1 MKRAKLNN
9 DKITALYCR
18 LSKDDGTN
26 NESMSISTQKTML
39 KDYAKRNGFLNCQ
52 FYVDDGYSGTNY
64 DRPAFRQLIEDIQDG
79 EVSTLITKDLSR
91 LGRNYLETGTYIE
104 VFFPNHNVRYI
115 AINDGVDSIDN
126 AQMDITPFRNI
137 INEMY
142 AKDTSRKIKS
152 ALHARRMQGKYMATT
167 APFGYQKDEKDHN
180 HLVIDEVTAP
190 VVELIFSIAEEGV
203 GLHTICNRLR
213 KAKVLKPSFYKK
225 ELFERFMDEEKM
237 YDWDTAY
244 VSQILHN
251 PVYAG
256 NLTVADKPTK
266 TMHFRKRQYIP
277 FAEREVIY
285 GTHEPI
291 IEQNRWNNV
300 QKILQSRP
308 PVIGESS
315 SGYDNIFRGV
325 IKCADC
331 GSAMLAKVEQK
342 RKRNNVLDKT
352 FYCCTKYRKF
362 GKDGC
367 SSHNIEARTVH
378 EVVLA
383 DIQKHAG
390 QALTDRKAMVTDI
403 AERLNLQMSADR
415 EQQKKELRQCKQR
428 VSEIENLYAKLYEDL
443 TRELITEKRFQMLSA
458 RYDSEQEELT
468 AKIKELEK
476 SAIADKEQLSSIEHF
491 AEQISGYAGITELN
505 FKIINQ
511 LIEKILV
518 SEPVEIDGQK
528 IQRLTIHYK
537 FIGAKEAIFK
547 LTNLQKNS
555 ILIKPCSRGVS
566 GALYPQSAPV
576 GVMLYRGP
584 ASA

>member
-115 AINDGVDSIDN
+115 TINDGVDSIDN
-126 AQMDITPFRNI
+126 TQMDITPFRNI

-142 AKDTSRKIKS
+142 AKDTSRKIKI
-152 ALHARRMQGKYMATT
+152 
-167 APFGYQKDEKDHN
+167 
-180 HLVIDEVTAP
+180 V
-190 VVELIFSIAEEGV
+190 EEGV

-266 TMHFRKRQYIP
+266 TMRSKKRQYIP
-277 FAEREVIY
+277 YAEREIIY

-315 SGYDNIFRGV
+315 SG
-325 IKCADC
+325 
-331 GSAMLAKVEQK
+331 
-342 RKRNNVLDKT
+342 
-352 FYCCTKYRKF
+352 
-362 GKDGC
+362 
-367 SSHNIEARTVH
+367 
-378 EVVLA
+378 
-383 DIQKHAG
+383 
-390 QALTDRKAMVTDI
+390 
-403 AERLNLQMSADR
+403 ADR

-458 RYDSEQEELT
+458 
-468 AKIKELEK
+468 
-476 SAIADKEQLSSIEHF
+476 
-491 AEQISGYAGITELN
+491 
-505 FKIINQ
+505 
-511 LIEKILV
+511 
-518 SEPVEIDGQK
+518 
-528 IQRLTIHYK
+528 
-537 FIGAKEAIFK
+537 
-547 LTNLQKNS
+547 
-555 ILIKPCSRGVS
+555 
-566 GALYPQSAPV
+566 
-576 GVMLYRGP
+576 
-584 ASA
+584 

>member
-152 ALHARRMQGKYMATT
+152 ALHARKMQGKYMATT

-225 ELFERFMDEEKM
+225 EMFERYTDEEKM

-244 VSQILHN
+244 VSKILHD

-256 NLTVADKPTK
+256 NLTVAERPTK
-266 TMHFRKRQYIP
+266 TMRSKKRQYIP
-277 FAEREVIY
+277 YAEREVIY

-291 IEQNRWNNV
+291 IEQSRWNTV
-300 QKILQSRP
+300 QKILESRP

-315 SGYDNIFRGV
+315 SGYDNIFRGI

-362 GKDGC
+362 GKEGC
-367 SSHNIEARTVH
+367 SSHTIEARTVH

-390 QALTDRKAMVTDI
+390 QALTDRKAMVTEI

-443 TRELITEKRFQMLSA
+443 TRELLTEKRFQMLSA

-476 SAIADKEQLSSIEHF
+476 SAIADKEQLSSIEQF

-518 SEPVEIDGQK
+518 SEPVEVDGQK

-537 FIGAKEAIFK
+537 FIGVLET
-547 LTNLQKNS
+547 LE
-555 ILIKPCSRGVS
+555 
-566 GALYPQSAPV
+566 
-576 GVMLYRGP
+576 
-584 ASA
+584 

>member
-152 ALHARRMQGKYMATT
+152 ALHARKMQGKYMATT

-213 KAKVLKPSFYKK
+213 KAKVMKPSFYKK

-266 TMHFRKRQYIP
+266 TMRSKKRQYIP
-277 FAEREVIY
+277 YAEREIIY

-291 IEQNRWNNV
+291 IEQSRWNTV

-378 EVVLA
+378 EVVLT

-390 QALTDRKAMVTDI
+390 QALTDRKTMVMDI

-443 TRELITEKRFQMLSA
+443 TRELLTEKRFQMLSA

-476 SAIADKEQLSSIEHF
+476 SAIADKEQLSSIEQF
-491 AEQISGYAGITELN
+491 AEQISVYAGITELN

-518 SEPVEIDGQK
+518 SEPIEVDGQK

-537 FIGAKEAIFK
+537 FIGALET
-547 LTNLQKNS
+547 LE
-555 ILIKPCSRGVS
+555 
-566 GALYPQSAPV
+566 
-576 GVMLYRGP
+576 
-584 ASA
+584 

>member
-152 ALHARRMQGKYMATT
+152 ALHARKMQGKYMATT

-190 VVELIFSIAEEGV
+190 IVELIFSIAEEGV

-213 KAKVLKPSFYKK
+213 KAKVIKPSFYKK
-225 ELFERFMDEEKM
+225 EMFERYIDEEKM

-244 VSQILHN
+244 VSKILHD

-256 NLTVADKPTK
+256 NLTVAERPTK
-266 TMHFRKRQYIP
+266 TMRSKKRQYIP
-277 FAEREVIY
+277 YAEREVIY

-291 IEQNRWNNV
+291 IEQSRWNTV
-300 QKILQSRP
+300 QKILESRP

-362 GKDGC
+362 GKEGC
-367 SSHNIEARTVH
+367 SSHTIEARTVH

-390 QALTDRKAMVTDI
+390 QALADRKAMVTEI
-403 AERLNLQMSADR
+403 AERLNLQMSADK

-458 RYDSEQEELT
+458 RFDSEQEELT

-476 SAIADKEQLSSIEHF
+476 SAIADKEQLSSIEQF

-518 SEPVEIDGQK
+518 SEPVEVDGQK

-537 FIGAKEAIFK
+537 FIGALET
-547 LTNLQKNS
+547 LE
-555 ILIKPCSRGVS
+555 
-566 GALYPQSAPV
+566 
-576 GVMLYRGP
+576 
-584 ASA
+584 

>member
-152 ALHARRMQGKYMATT
+152 ALHARKMQGKYMATT

-213 KAKVLKPSFYKK
+213 KAKVIKPSFYKK
-225 ELFERFMDEEKM
+225 EMFERYTDEEKM

-244 VSQILHN
+244 VSKILHD

-256 NLTVADKPTK
+256 NLTVAERPTK
-266 TMHFRKRQYIP
+266 TMRSKKRQYIP
-277 FAEREVIY
+277 YAEREVIY

-291 IEQNRWNNV
+291 IEQSRWNTV
-300 QKILQSRP
+300 QKILESRP

-315 SGYDNIFRGV
+315 SGYDNIFRGI

-331 GSAMLAKVEQK
+331 GSAMLVKVEQK

-362 GKDGC
+362 GKEGC
-367 SSHNIEARTVH
+367 SSHTIEARTVH

-390 QALTDRKAMVTDI
+390 QALADRKAMVTEI

-443 TRELITEKRFQMLSA
+443 TRELLTEKRFQMLSA

-476 SAIADKEQLSSIEHF
+476 SAIADKEQLSSIEQF

-518 SEPVEIDGQK
+518 SEPVEVDGQK

-537 FIGAKEAIFK
+537 FIGALET
-547 LTNLQKNS
+547 LE
-555 ILIKPCSRGVS
+555 
-566 GALYPQSAPV
+566 
-576 GVMLYRGP
+576 
-584 ASA
+584 

>member
-104 VFFPNHNVRYI
+104 VFFPNHDVRYI

-213 KAKVLKPSFYKK
+213 KAKVIKPSFYKK
-225 ELFERFMDEEKM
+225 EMFERYTDEEKM

-244 VSQILHN
+244 VSKILHD

-256 NLTVADKPTK
+256 NLTVAERPTK
-266 TMHFRKRQYIP
+266 TMRSKKRQYIP
-277 FAEREVIY
+277 YAEREVIY

-291 IEQNRWNNV
+291 IEQSRWNTV
-300 QKILQSRP
+300 QKILESRP

-315 SGYDNIFRGV
+315 SGYDNIFRGI

-362 GKDGC
+362 GKEGC
-367 SSHNIEARTVH
+367 SSHTIEARTVH

-390 QALTDRKAMVTDI
+390 QALTDRKAMVTEI

-443 TRELITEKRFQMLSA
+443 TRELLTEKRFQMLSA

-476 SAIADKEQLSSIEHF
+476 SAIADKEQLSSIEQF

-518 SEPVEIDGQK
+518 SEPVEVDGQK

-537 FIGAKEAIFK
+537 FIGALET
-547 LTNLQKNS
+547 LE
-555 ILIKPCSRGVS
+555 
-566 GALYPQSAPV
+566 
-576 GVMLYRGP
+576 
-584 ASA
+584 

>member
-213 KAKVLKPSFYKK
+213 KAKVMKPSFYKK

-266 TMHFRKRQYIP
+266 TMRSKKRQYIP
-277 FAEREVIY
+277 YAEREIIY

-291 IEQNRWNNV
+291 IEQSRWNTV

-315 SGYDNIFRGV
+315 SGYDNIFRGI

-362 GKDGC
+362 GKEGC
-367 SSHNIEARTVH
+367 SSHTIEARTVH

-403 AERLNLQMSADR
+403 AERLNLQLSADK

-458 RYDSEQEELT
+458 RFDSEQEELT

-476 SAIADKEQLSSIEHF
+476 SAIADKEQLSSIEQF

-537 FIGAKEAIFK
+537 FIGALET
-547 LTNLQKNS
+547 LE
-555 ILIKPCSRGVS
+555 
-566 GALYPQSAPV
+566 
-576 GVMLYRGP
+576 
-584 ASA
+584 

>member
-152 ALHARRMQGKYMATT
+152 ALHARKMQGKYMATT

-190 VVELIFSIAEEGV
+190 IVELIFSIAEEGV

-213 KAKVLKPSFYKK
+213 KAKVIKPSFYKK
-225 ELFERFMDEEKM
+225 EMFERYTDEEKM

-244 VSQILHN
+244 VSKILHD

-256 NLTVADKPTK
+256 NLTVAERPTK
-266 TMHFRKRQYIP
+266 TMRSKKRQYIP
-277 FAEREVIY
+277 YAEREVIY

-291 IEQNRWNNV
+291 IEQSRWNTV
-300 QKILQSRP
+300 QKILESRP

-362 GKDGC
+362 GKEGC
-367 SSHNIEARTVH
+367 SSHTIEARTVH

-390 QALTDRKAMVTDI
+390 QALTDRKAMVTEI
-403 AERLNLQMSADR
+403 AERLNLQLSADK

-458 RYDSEQEELT
+458 RFDSEQEELT

-518 SEPVEIDGQK
+518 SEPVEVDGQK

-537 FIGAKEAIFK
+537 FIGALET
-547 LTNLQKNS
+547 LE
-555 ILIKPCSRGVS
+555 
-566 GALYPQSAPV
+566 
-576 GVMLYRGP
+576 
-584 ASA
+584 

>member
-152 ALHARRMQGKYMATT
+152 ALHARKMQGKYMATT

-190 VVELIFSIAEEGV
+190 IVELIFSIAEEGV

-213 KAKVLKPSFYKK
+213 KAKVIKPSFYKK
-225 ELFERFMDEEKM
+225 EMFERYTDEEKM

-244 VSQILHN
+244 VSKILHD

-256 NLTVADKPTK
+256 NLTVAERPTK
-266 TMHFRKRQYIP
+266 TMRSKKRQYIP
-277 FAEREVIY
+277 YAEREVIY

-291 IEQNRWNNV
+291 IEQSRWNTV
-300 QKILQSRP
+300 QKILESRP

-315 SGYDNIFRGV
+315 SGYDNIFRGI

-331 GSAMLAKVEQK
+331 GSAMLVKVEQK

-362 GKDGC
+362 GKEGC
-367 SSHNIEARTVH
+367 SAHTIEARTVH

-390 QALTDRKAMVTDI
+390 QALTDRKAMVTEI
-403 AERLNLQMSADR
+403 AERLNLQLSADK

-458 RYDSEQEELT
+458 RFDSEQEELT

-476 SAIADKEQLSSIEHF
+476 SAIADKEQLSSIEQF

-518 SEPVEIDGQK
+518 SEPVEVDGQK

-537 FIGAKEAIFK
+537 FIGALET
-547 LTNLQKNS
+547 LE
-555 ILIKPCSRGVS
+555 
-566 GALYPQSAPV
+566 
-576 GVMLYRGP
+576 
-584 ASA
+584 

>member
-142 AKDTSRKIKS
+142 AKDTSRKVKS
-152 ALHARRMQGKYMATT
+152 ALRARRLQGKYMATT
-167 APFGYQKDEKDHN
+167 APFGYKKDEGDHN

-190 VVELIFSIAEEGV
+190 VVELIYSIAEEGV

-213 KAKVLKPSFYKK
+213 KAKVMKPSFYKK
-225 ELFERFMDEEKM
+225 EMFERFIDEKKM

-256 NLTVADKPTK
+256 HMTVSDKPTT
-266 TMHFRKRQYIP
+266 TMRSKKRQYIP
-277 FAEREVIY
+277 YAEREVIHD
-285 GTHEPI
+285 THEPI
-291 IEQNRWNNV
+291 IGQARWDRV
-300 QKILQSRP
+300 QEIMAQRP
-308 PVIGESS
+308 PVTWESS
-315 SGYDNIFRGV
+315 SGYDNIFRGI

-331 GSAMLAKVEQK
+331 GSAMLVKVENK
-342 RKRNNVLDKT
+342 RKRDNVLDKT
-352 FYCCTKYRKF
+352 FYCCTKYRKY
-362 GKDGC
+362 GKTAC
-367 SSHNIEARTVH
+367 PAHNIEARTVQ

-383 DIQKHAG
+383 DIQKHAR
-390 QALTDRKAMVTDI
+390 QAITDREAMVTEI
-403 AERLNLQMSADR
+403 ANRQNIQRAADR

-428 VSEIENLYAKLYEDL
+428 ITEIENLYAKLYEDM

-458 RYDSEQEELT
+458 RYDSEQEELS
-468 AKIKELEK
+468 ARVKELEK
-476 SAIADKEQLSSIEHF
+476 SATADKEQLSSIKHF
-491 AEQISGYAGITELN
+491 AEHISDFAGITELDYR
-505 FKIINQ
+505 IVNQ
-511 LIEKILV
+511 LIDKILI
-518 SEPVEIDGQK
+518 SEPVEIDGEK
-528 IQRLTIHYK
+528 IQRLTIHYR
-537 FIGAKEAIFK
+537 F
-547 LTNLQKNS
+547 
-555 ILIKPCSRGVS
+555 V
-566 GALYPQSAPV
+566 GALET
-576 GVMLYRGP
+576 LE
-584 ASA
+584 

>member
-152 ALHARRMQGKYMATT
+152 ALHARKMQGKYMATT

-213 KAKVLKPSFYKK
+213 KAKVIKPSFYKK
-225 ELFERFMDEEKM
+225 EMFERYTDEEKM

-244 VSQILHN
+244 VSKILHD

-256 NLTVADKPTK
+256 NLTVAERPTK
-266 TMHFRKRQYIP
+266 TMRSKKRQYIP
-277 FAEREVIY
+277 YAEREVIY

-291 IEQNRWNNV
+291 IEQNRWNTI
-300 QKILQSRP
+300 QKILESRP

-315 SGYDNIFRGV
+315 SGYDNIFRGI

-362 GKDGC
+362 GKEGC
-367 SSHNIEARTVH
+367 SSHTIEARTVH

-390 QALTDRKAMVTDI
+390 QALTDRKAMVTEI
-403 AERLNLQMSADR
+403 AERLNLQLSADK

-443 TRELITEKRFQMLSA
+443 TRELLTEKRFQMLSA
-458 RYDSEQEELT
+458 RFDSEQEELT

-476 SAIADKEQLSSIEHF
+476 SAIADKEQLSSIEQF

-518 SEPVEIDGQK
+518 SEPVEVDGQK

-537 FIGAKEAIFK
+537 FIGALET
-547 LTNLQKNS
+547 LE
-555 ILIKPCSRGVS
+555 
-566 GALYPQSAPV
+566 
-576 GVMLYRGP
+576 
-584 ASA
+584 

>member
-266 TMHFRKRQYIP
+266 TMRSKKRQYIP
-277 FAEREVIY
+277 YAEREVIY

-315 SGYDNIFRGV
+315 SGYDNIFRGI

-390 QALTDRKAMVTDI
+390 QALTDRKAMVTEI

-443 TRELITEKRFQMLSA
+443 TRELLTEKRFQMLSA

-476 SAIADKEQLSSIEHF
+476 SAIADKEQLSSIEQF

-518 SEPVEIDGQK
+518 SEPVEVDGQK

-537 FIGAKEAIFK
+537 FIGALET
-547 LTNLQKNS
+547 LE
-555 ILIKPCSRGVS
+555 
-566 GALYPQSAPV
+566 
-576 GVMLYRGP
+576 
-584 ASA
+584 

>member
-213 KAKVLKPSFYKK
+213 KAKVIKPSFYKK
-225 ELFERFMDEEKM
+225 EMFERYTDEEKM

-244 VSQILHN
+244 VSKILHD

-256 NLTVADKPTK
+256 NLTVAERPTK
-266 TMHFRKRQYIP
+266 TMRSKKRQYIP
-277 FAEREVIY
+277 YAEREVIY

-291 IEQNRWNNV
+291 IEQNRWNTV
-300 QKILQSRP
+300 QKILDSRP

-315 SGYDNIFRGV
+315 SGYDNIFRGI

-362 GKDGC
+362 GKEGC
-367 SSHNIEARTVH
+367 SSHTIEARTVH

-390 QALTDRKAMVTDI
+390 QALTDRKAMVTEI

-476 SAIADKEQLSSIEHF
+476 SAIADKEQLSSIEQF

-537 FIGAKEAIFK
+537 FIGALET
-547 LTNLQKNS
+547 LE
-555 ILIKPCSRGVS
+555 
-566 GALYPQSAPV
+566 
-576 GVMLYRGP
+576 
-584 ASA
+584 

>member
-213 KAKVLKPSFYKK
+213 KAKVIKPSFYKK
-225 ELFERFMDEEKM
+225 EMFERYTDEEKM

-244 VSQILHN
+244 VSKILHD

-256 NLTVADKPTK
+256 NLTVAERPTK
-266 TMHFRKRQYIP
+266 TMRSKKRQYIP
-277 FAEREVIY
+277 YAEREVIY

-291 IEQNRWNNV
+291 IEQSRWNTV
-300 QKILQSRP
+300 QKILESRP

-315 SGYDNIFRGV
+315 SGYDNIFRGI

-352 FYCCTKYRKF
+352 FYGCTKYRKF
-362 GKDGC
+362 GKEGC

-390 QALTDRKAMVTDI
+390 QALADRKAMVTEI
-403 AERLNLQMSADR
+403 AERLNLQLSADK

-518 SEPVEIDGQK
+518 SEPVEVDGQK

-537 FIGAKEAIFK
+537 FIGALET
-547 LTNLQKNS
+547 LE
-555 ILIKPCSRGVS
+555 
-566 GALYPQSAPV
+566 
-576 GVMLYRGP
+576 
-584 ASA
+584 

>member
-104 VFFPNHNVRYI
+104 VFFPNHDVRYI

-152 ALHARRMQGKYMATT
+152 ALHARKMQGKYMATT

-213 KAKVLKPSFYKK
+213 KAKVIKPSFYKK
-225 ELFERFMDEEKM
+225 EMFERYTDEEKM

-244 VSQILHN
+244 VSKILHD

-256 NLTVADKPTK
+256 NLTVAERPTK
-266 TMHFRKRQYIP
+266 TMRSKKRQYIP
-277 FAEREVIY
+277 YAEREVIY

-291 IEQNRWNNV
+291 IEQSRWNTV
-300 QKILQSRP
+300 QKILESRP

-315 SGYDNIFRGV
+315 SGYDNIFRGI

-362 GKDGC
+362 GKEGC
-367 SSHNIEARTVH
+367 SSHTIEARTVH

-390 QALTDRKAMVTDI
+390 QALADRKAMVTEI

-443 TRELITEKRFQMLSA
+443 TRELLTEKRFQMLSA
-458 RYDSEQEELT
+458 RFDSEQEELT

-537 FIGAKEAIFK
+537 FIGALET
-547 LTNLQKNS
+547 LE
-555 ILIKPCSRGVS
+555 
-566 GALYPQSAPV
+566 
-576 GVMLYRGP
+576 
-584 ASA
+584 

>member
-213 KAKVLKPSFYKK
+213 KAKVMKPSFYKK

-266 TMHFRKRQYIP
+266 TMRSKKRQYIP
-277 FAEREVIY
+277 YAEREIIY

-315 SGYDNIFRGV
+315 SGYDNIFRGI

-342 RKRNNVLDKT
+342 RKRNNVIDKT

-362 GKDGC
+362 GKEGC
-367 SSHNIEARTVH
+367 SSHTIEARTVH

-390 QALTDRKAMVTDI
+390 QALTDRKAMVTEI
-403 AERLNLQMSADR
+403 AERLNLQLSADR

-537 FIGAKEAIFK
+537 FIGALET
-547 LTNLQKNS
+547 LE
-555 ILIKPCSRGVS
+555 
-566 GALYPQSAPV
+566 
-576 GVMLYRGP
+576 
-584 ASA
+584 

>member
-1 MKRAKLNN
+1 M
-9 DKITALYCR
+9 
-18 LSKDDGTN
+18 
-26 NESMSISTQKTML
+26 
-39 KDYAKRNGFLNCQ
+39 
-52 FYVDDGYSGTNY
+52 
-64 DRPAFRQLIEDIQDG
+64 
-79 EVSTLITKDLSR
+79 
-91 LGRNYLETGTYIE
+91 
-104 VFFPNHNVRYI
+104 
-115 AINDGVDSIDN
+115 
-126 AQMDITPFRNI
+126 
-137 INEMY
+137 
-142 AKDTSRKIKS
+142 
-152 ALHARRMQGKYMATT
+152 
-167 APFGYQKDEKDHN
+167 
-180 HLVIDEVTAP
+180 
-190 VVELIFSIAEEGV
+190 

-213 KAKVLKPSFYKK
+213 KAEVLKPSFYKK

-266 TMHFRKRQYIP
+266 TMRSKKRQYIP

-315 SGYDNIFRGV
+315 SGYDNIFRGI

-362 GKDGC
+362 GKEGC
-367 SSHNIEARTVH
+367 SSHTIEARTVH

-390 QALTDRKAMVTDI
+390 QALADRKAMVTEI
-403 AERLNLQMSADR
+403 AERLNLQLSADK

-476 SAIADKEQLSSIEHF
+476 SAIADKEQLSSIEQF

-518 SEPVEIDGQK
+518 SEPVEVDGQK

-537 FIGAKEAIFK
+537 FIGALET
-547 LTNLQKNS
+547 LE
-555 ILIKPCSRGVS
+555 
-566 GALYPQSAPV
+566 
-576 GVMLYRGP
+576 
-584 ASA
+584 

>member
-115 AINDGVDSIDN
+115 AVNDGVDSIDN

-152 ALHARRMQGKYMATT
+152 ALHARKMQGKYMATT
-167 APFGYQKDEKDHN
+167 APFGYKKDEKDHN

-213 KAKVLKPSFYKK
+213 KAKVIKPSFHKK
-225 ELFERFMDEEKM
+225 EMFERYIDEEKM

-244 VSQILHN
+244 VSKILHD

-256 NLTVADKPTK
+256 NLTVAERPTK
-266 TMHFRKRQYIP
+266 TMRSKKRQYIP
-277 FAEREVIY
+277 YAEREVIY

-291 IEQNRWNNV
+291 IEQSRWNTV
-300 QKILQSRP
+300 QKILESRP

-315 SGYDNIFRGV
+315 SGYDNIFRGI

-362 GKDGC
+362 GKEGC
-367 SSHNIEARTVH
+367 SSHTIEARTVH

-390 QALTDRKAMVTDI
+390 QALADRKAMVTEI
-403 AERLNLQMSADR
+403 AERLNLQMSADK

-443 TRELITEKRFQMLSA
+443 TRELLTEKRFQMLSA
-458 RYDSEQEELT
+458 RFDSEQEELT

-476 SAIADKEQLSSIEHF
+476 SAIADKEQLSSIEQF

-537 FIGAKEAIFK
+537 FIGALET
-547 LTNLQKNS
+547 LE
-555 ILIKPCSRGVS
+555 
-566 GALYPQSAPV
+566 
-576 GVMLYRGP
+576 
-584 ASA
+584 

>member
-104 VFFPNHNVRYI
+104 VFFPNHDVRYI

-152 ALHARRMQGKYMATT
+152 ALHARKMQGKYMATT

-190 VVELIFSIAEEGV
+190 IVELIFSIAEEGV

-213 KAKVLKPSFYKK
+213 KAKVIKPSFYKK
-225 ELFERFMDEEKM
+225 EMFERYTDEEKM

-244 VSQILHN
+244 VSKILHD

-256 NLTVADKPTK
+256 NLTVAERPTK
-266 TMHFRKRQYIP
+266 TMRSKKRQYIP
-277 FAEREVIY
+277 YAEREVIY

-291 IEQNRWNNV
+291 IEQSRWNTV
-300 QKILQSRP
+300 QKILESRP

-362 GKDGC
+362 GKEGC
-367 SSHNIEARTVH
+367 SSHTIEARTVH

-390 QALTDRKAMVTDI
+390 QALADRKAMVTEI
-403 AERLNLQMSADR
+403 AERLNLQLSADK

-476 SAIADKEQLSSIEHF
+476 SAIADKEQLSSIEQF

-518 SEPVEIDGQK
+518 SEPVEVDGQK

-537 FIGAKEAIFK
+537 FIGALET
-547 LTNLQKNS
+547 LE
-555 ILIKPCSRGVS
+555 
-566 GALYPQSAPV
+566 
-576 GVMLYRGP
+576 
-584 ASA
+584 

>member
-213 KAKVLKPSFYKK
+213 KAKVMKPSFYKK

-266 TMHFRKRQYIP
+266 TMRSKKRQYIP
-277 FAEREVIY
+277 FAEREIIY

-315 SGYDNIFRGV
+315 SGYDNIFRGI

-390 QALTDRKAMVTDI
+390 QALTDRKAMVTEI

-443 TRELITEKRFQMLSA
+443 TRELLTEKRFQMLSA

-476 SAIADKEQLSSIEHF
+476 SAIADKEQLSSIEQF

-528 IQRLTIHYK
+528 TQRLTIHYK
-537 FIGAKEAIFK
+537 FIGALET
-547 LTNLQKNS
+547 LE
-555 ILIKPCSRGVS
+555 
-566 GALYPQSAPV
+566 
-576 GVMLYRGP
+576 
-584 ASA
+584 

>member
-1 MKRAKLNN
+1 MKRVKLNN

-152 ALHARRMQGKYMATT
+152 ALHARKMQGKYMATT

-213 KAKVLKPSFYKK
+213 KAKVMKPSFYKK

-266 TMHFRKRQYIP
+266 TMRSKKRQYIP
-277 FAEREVIY
+277 YAEREIIY

-300 QKILQSRP
+300 QKILQSRL

-315 SGYDNIFRGV
+315 SGYDNIFRGI

-352 FYCCTKYRKF
+352 FYCCTKCRKF
-362 GKDGC
+362 GKEGC
-367 SSHNIEARTVH
+367 SSHTIEARTVH

-390 QALTDRKAMVTDI
+390 QALTDRKAMVTEI
-403 AERLNLQMSADR
+403 AERLNLQLSADR

-443 TRELITEKRFQMLSA
+443 TKELLTEKRFQMLSA

-476 SAIADKEQLSSIEHF
+476 SAIADKEQLSSIEQF
-491 AEQISGYAGITELN
+491 AEQISDYAGITKLN

-518 SEPVEIDGQK
+518 SEPVEVDGQK

-537 FIGAKEAIFK
+537 FIGALET
-547 LTNLQKNS
+547 LE
-555 ILIKPCSRGVS
+555 
-566 GALYPQSAPV
+566 
-576 GVMLYRGP
+576 
-584 ASA
+584 

>member
-152 ALHARRMQGKYMATT
+152 ALHARKMQGKYMATT

-266 TMHFRKRQYIP
+266 TMRSKKRQYIP

-315 SGYDNIFRGV
+315 SGYDNIFRGI

-362 GKDGC
+362 GKEGC
-367 SSHNIEARTVH
+367 SSHTIEARTVH

-390 QALTDRKAMVTDI
+390 QALTDRKAMVTEI
-403 AERLNLQMSADR
+403 AERLNLQLSADK

-476 SAIADKEQLSSIEHF
+476 SAIADKEQLSSIEQF

-518 SEPVEIDGQK
+518 SEPVEVDGQK

-537 FIGAKEAIFK
+537 FIGALET
-547 LTNLQKNS
+547 LE
-555 ILIKPCSRGVS
+555 
-566 GALYPQSAPV
+566 
-576 GVMLYRGP
+576 
-584 ASA
+584 

>member
-213 KAKVLKPSFYKK
+213 KAEVLKPSFYKK

-266 TMHFRKRQYIP
+266 TMRSKKRQYIP

-315 SGYDNIFRGV
+315 SGYDNIFRGT

-390 QALTDRKAMVTDI
+390 QALTDRKAMVTEI

-443 TRELITEKRFQMLSA
+443 TRELLTEKRFQMLSA

-476 SAIADKEQLSSIEHF
+476 SAIADKEQLSSIEQF

-518 SEPVEIDGQK
+518 SEPVEVDGQK

-537 FIGAKEAIFK
+537 FIGALET
-547 LTNLQKNS
+547 LE
-555 ILIKPCSRGVS
+555 
-566 GALYPQSAPV
+566 
-576 GVMLYRGP
+576 
-584 ASA
+584 

>member
-26 NESMSISTQKTML
+26 NESMSIGTQKTML
-39 KDYAKRNGFLNCQ
+39 KEYAKRNGFLNCQ

-152 ALHARRMQGKYMATT
+152 ALHARKMQGKYMATT

-213 KAKVLKPSFYKK
+213 KAKVIKPSFYKK
-225 ELFERFMDEEKM
+225 EMFERYTDEEKM

-244 VSQILHN
+244 VSKILHD

-256 NLTVADKPTK
+256 NLTVAERPTK
-266 TMHFRKRQYIP
+266 TMRSKKRQYIP
-277 FAEREVIY
+277 YAEREVIY

-291 IEQNRWNNV
+291 IEQSRWDTV
-300 QKILQSRP
+300 QKILESRP

-362 GKDGC
+362 GKEGC
-367 SSHNIEARTVH
+367 SSHTIEARTVH

-403 AERLNLQMSADR
+403 AKRLNLQLSADK

-458 RYDSEQEELT
+458 RFDSEQEELT

-476 SAIADKEQLSSIEHF
+476 SAIADKEQLSSIEQF

-518 SEPVEIDGQK
+518 SEPVEVDGQK

-537 FIGAKEAIFK
+537 FIGALET
-547 LTNLQKNS
+547 LE
-555 ILIKPCSRGVS
+555 
-566 GALYPQSAPV
+566 
-576 GVMLYRGP
+576 
-584 ASA
+584 

>member
-152 ALHARRMQGKYMATT
+152 ALHARKMQGKYMATT

-190 VVELIFSIAEEGV
+190 IVELIFSIAEEGV

-213 KAKVLKPSFYKK
+213 KAKVIKPSFYKK
-225 ELFERFMDEEKM
+225 EMFERYTDEEKM

-244 VSQILHN
+244 VSKILHD

-256 NLTVADKPTK
+256 NLTVAERPTK
-266 TMHFRKRQYIP
+266 TMRSKKRQYIP
-277 FAEREVIY
+277 YAEREVIY

-291 IEQNRWNNV
+291 IEQSRWDTV
-300 QKILQSRP
+300 QKILESRP

-362 GKDGC
+362 GKEGC
-367 SSHNIEARTVH
+367 SSHTIEARTVH

-390 QALTDRKAMVTDI
+390 QALADRKAMVTEI
-403 AERLNLQMSADR
+403 AERLNLQLSADK

-518 SEPVEIDGQK
+518 SEPVEVDGQK

-537 FIGAKEAIFK
+537 FIGALET
-547 LTNLQKNS
+547 LE
-555 ILIKPCSRGVS
+555 
-566 GALYPQSAPV
+566 
-576 GVMLYRGP
+576 
-584 ASA
+584 

>member
-266 TMHFRKRQYIP
+266 TIRSKKRQYIP

-315 SGYDNIFRGV
+315 SGYDNIFRGI

-362 GKDGC
+362 GKEGC
-367 SSHNIEARTVH
+367 SSHTIEARTVH

-390 QALTDRKAMVTDI
+390 QALTDRKAMVTEI

-443 TRELITEKRFQMLSA
+443 TRELLTEKRFQMLSA

-518 SEPVEIDGQK
+518 SEPVEVDGQK

-537 FIGAKEAIFK
+537 FIGALET
-547 LTNLQKNS
+547 LE
-555 ILIKPCSRGVS
+555 
-566 GALYPQSAPV
+566 
-576 GVMLYRGP
+576 
-584 ASA
+584 

>member
-126 AQMDITPFRNI
+126 TQMDITPFRNI

-213 KAKVLKPSFYKK
+213 KAKVMKPSFYKK

-266 TMHFRKRQYIP
+266 TMRSKKRQYIP
-277 FAEREVIY
+277 YAEREIIY

-315 SGYDNIFRGV
+315 SGYDNIFRGI

-342 RKRNNVLDKT
+342 RKRNNVIDKT

-362 GKDGC
+362 GKEGC
-367 SSHNIEARTVH
+367 SSHTIEARTVH

-390 QALTDRKAMVTDI
+390 QALTDRKAMVMEI
-403 AERLNLQMSADR
+403 AERLNLQLSADK

-476 SAIADKEQLSSIEHF
+476 RAIADKEQLSSIEQF

-537 FIGAKEAIFK
+537 FIGALET
-547 LTNLQKNS
+547 LE
-555 ILIKPCSRGVS
+555 
-566 GALYPQSAPV
+566 
-576 GVMLYRGP
+576 
-584 ASA
+584 

>member
-1 MKRAKLNN
+1 MHCC
-9 DKITALYCR
+9 DVILYVR
-18 LSKDDGTN
+18 LT
-26 NESMSISTQKTML
+26 
-39 KDYAKRNGFLNCQ
+39 
-52 FYVDDGYSGTNY
+52 
-64 DRPAFRQLIEDIQDG
+64 
-79 EVSTLITKDLSR
+79 
-91 LGRNYLETGTYIE
+91 
-104 VFFPNHNVRYI
+104 
-115 AINDGVDSIDN
+115 
-126 AQMDITPFRNI
+126 
-137 INEMY
+137 NEMY

-266 TMHFRKRQYIP
+266 TMRSKKRQYIP

-362 GKDGC
+362 GKEGC
-367 SSHNIEARTVH
+367 SSHTIEARTVH

-390 QALTDRKAMVTDI
+390 QALADRKAMVTEI

-443 TRELITEKRFQMLSA
+443 TRELLTEKRFQMLSA

-476 SAIADKEQLSSIEHF
+476 SAIADKEQLSSIEQF

-518 SEPVEIDGQK
+518 SEPVEVDGQK

-537 FIGAKEAIFK
+537 FIGALET
-547 LTNLQKNS
+547 LE
-555 ILIKPCSRGVS
+555 
-566 GALYPQSAPV
+566 
-576 GVMLYRGP
+576 
-584 ASA
+584 

>member
-104 VFFPNHNVRYI
+104 VFFPNHDVRYI

-225 ELFERFMDEEKM
+225 ELFERFMDEGKM

-266 TMHFRKRQYIP
+266 TMRSKKRQYIP
-277 FAEREVIY
+277 YAEREIIY

-362 GKDGC
+362 GKEGC
-367 SSHNIEARTVH
+367 SAHTIEARTVH

-443 TRELITEKRFQMLSA
+443 TRELLTEKRFQMLSA

-476 SAIADKEQLSSIEHF
+476 SAIADKEQLSSIEQF

-518 SEPVEIDGQK
+518 SEPVEVDGQK

-537 FIGAKEAIFK
+537 FIGALET
-547 LTNLQKNS
+547 LE
-555 ILIKPCSRGVS
+555 
-566 GALYPQSAPV
+566 
-576 GVMLYRGP
+576 
-584 ASA
+584 

>member
-266 TMHFRKRQYIP
+266 TMRSKKRQYIP

-362 GKDGC
+362 GKEGC
-367 SSHNIEARTVH
+367 SSHTIEARTVH

-390 QALTDRKAMVTDI
+390 QALTDRKAMVTEI
-403 AERLNLQMSADR
+403 AERLNLQLSADK

-458 RYDSEQEELT
+458 RFDSEQEELT

-518 SEPVEIDGQK
+518 SEPVEVDGQK

-537 FIGAKEAIFK
+537 FIGALET
-547 LTNLQKNS
+547 LE
-555 ILIKPCSRGVS
+555 
-566 GALYPQSAPV
+566 
-576 GVMLYRGP
+576 
-584 ASA
+584 

>member
-266 TMHFRKRQYIP
+266 TMRSKKRQYIP

-315 SGYDNIFRGV
+315 SGYDNIFRGI

-362 GKDGC
+362 GKEGC
-367 SSHNIEARTVH
+367 SSHTIEARTVH

-403 AERLNLQMSADR
+403 AERLNLQLSADR

-443 TRELITEKRFQMLSA
+443 TRELLTEKRFQMLSA

-476 SAIADKEQLSSIEHF
+476 SAIADKEQLSSIEQF

-537 FIGAKEAIFK
+537 FIGALET
-547 LTNLQKNS
+547 LE
-555 ILIKPCSRGVS
+555 
-566 GALYPQSAPV
+566 
-576 GVMLYRGP
+576 
-584 ASA
+584 

>member
-152 ALHARRMQGKYMATT
+152 ALHARKMQGKYMATT

-213 KAKVLKPSFYKK
+213 KAKVIKPSFYKK
-225 ELFERFMDEEKM
+225 EMFERYTDEEKM

-244 VSQILHN
+244 VSKILHD

-256 NLTVADKPTK
+256 NLTVAERPTK
-266 TMHFRKRQYIP
+266 TMRSKKRQYIP
-277 FAEREVIY
+277 YAEREVIY

-291 IEQNRWNNV
+291 IEQSRWNTV
-300 QKILQSRP
+300 QKILESRP

-390 QALTDRKAMVTDI
+390 QALTDRKAMVTEI

-443 TRELITEKRFQMLSA
+443 TRELLTEKRFQMLSA

-518 SEPVEIDGQK
+518 SEPVEVDGQK

-537 FIGAKEAIFK
+537 FIGALET
-547 LTNLQKNS
+547 LE
-555 ILIKPCSRGVS
+555 
-566 GALYPQSAPV
+566 
-576 GVMLYRGP
+576 
-584 ASA
+584 

>member
-213 KAKVLKPSFYKK
+213 KAKVIKPSFYKK
-225 ELFERFMDEEKM
+225 EMFERYTDEEKM

-244 VSQILHN
+244 VSKILHD

-256 NLTVADKPTK
+256 NLTVAERPTK
-266 TMHFRKRQYIP
+266 TMRSKKRQYIP
-277 FAEREVIY
+277 YAEREVIY

-291 IEQNRWNNV
+291 IEQSRWNTV
-300 QKILQSRP
+300 QKILESRP

-362 GKDGC
+362 GKEGC
-367 SSHNIEARTVH
+367 SSHTIEARTVH

-390 QALTDRKAMVTDI
+390 QALTDRKAMVTEI
-403 AERLNLQMSADR
+403 AERLNLQLSADK

-458 RYDSEQEELT
+458 RFDSEQEELT

-476 SAIADKEQLSSIEHF
+476 SAIADKEQLSSIEQF

-518 SEPVEIDGQK
+518 SEPVEVDGQK

-537 FIGAKEAIFK
+537 FIGALET
-547 LTNLQKNS
+547 LE
-555 ILIKPCSRGVS
+555 
-566 GALYPQSAPV
+566 
-576 GVMLYRGP
+576 
-584 ASA
+584 

>member
-213 KAKVLKPSFYKK
+213 KAEVLKPSFYKK

-266 TMHFRKRQYIP
+266 TMRSKKRQYIP
-277 FAEREVIY
+277 YAEREIIY

-291 IEQNRWNNV
+291 IEQNRWNTV
-300 QKILQSRP
+300 QKILDGRP

-362 GKDGC
+362 GKEGC
-367 SSHNIEARTVH
+367 SSHTIEARTVH

-390 QALTDRKAMVTDI
+390 QALTDRKAMVTEI

-458 RYDSEQEELT
+458 RFDSEQEELT

-476 SAIADKEQLSSIEHF
+476 SAIADKEQLSSIEQF

-528 IQRLTIHYK
+528 TQRLTIHYK
-537 FIGAKEAIFK
+537 FIGALET
-547 LTNLQKNS
+547 LE
-555 ILIKPCSRGVS
+555 
-566 GALYPQSAPV
+566 
-576 GVMLYRGP
+576 
-584 ASA
+584 